1 MKAAFD
7 SEYDE
12 EGGGGYLE
20 GLRQEASEQA
30 QLNQAEFSGV
40 DEQAR
45 LQYEGVRPGSYVRM
59 EVKGDATPLC
69 TVLDICHYQ
78 DSTKTIFN
86 TCMLLAHI
94 RCPL

>member
-1 MKAAFD
+1 MLSLPAMEQQQRLARKRELKAAFD

-20 GLRQEASEQA
+20 GLRHKASEQT

-45 LQYEGVRPGSYVRM
+45 LQYQGLPPGSYVRL
-59 EVKGDATPLC
+59 EVEGEVT
-69 TVLDICHYQ
+69 H
-78 DSTKTIFN
+78 S
-86 TCMLLAHI
+86 LLY
-94 RCPL
+94 